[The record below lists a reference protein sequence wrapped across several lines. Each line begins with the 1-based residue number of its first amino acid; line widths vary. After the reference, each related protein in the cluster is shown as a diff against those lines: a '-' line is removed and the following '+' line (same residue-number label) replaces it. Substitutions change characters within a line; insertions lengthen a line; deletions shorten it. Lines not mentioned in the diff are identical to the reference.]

1 MVLLADNFVQ
11 ALRSLP
17 ATTDVLAAQQN
28 HAAAFRSYM
37 EGLTTAP
44 AVLPV
49 AHDLAEA
56 AMTAALTG
64 QHLPPPTGISAINAG
79 YYAYVTTILASLA
92 TQAWIVTIPPL
103 PPGPIDLD
111 SLSGSFTVEDYAD
124 VVHRWVTAVQGS
136 LPPAPPVAWL

>member
-1 MVLLADNFVQ
+1 MVLLAANFVQ

-17 ATTDVLAAQQN
+17 ATTDVLAAQRN

-44 AVLPV
+44 AVLPP
-49 AHDLAEA
+49 AHALAET
-56 AMTAALTG
+56 AMVVALTG
-64 QHLPPPTGISAINAG
+64 QHLPPPTGISALNAG
-79 YYAYVTTILASLA
+79 YYAYVTTVLATLA

-103 PPGPIDLD
+103 PPGPINLS
-111 SLSGSFTVEDYAD
+111 SLSGSFTIEDYAD
-124 VVHRWVTAVQGS
+124 LVHRWVTAVQGS